1 MKKNFSVKLIFALLA
16 LVLLFFG
23 ATADYS
29 ELEHAHDHG
38 DHEEDEHDHGDHE
51 DEHDHGDHEEDEH
64 DHGDHEDE
72 HDHGDH

>member
-1 MKKNFSVKLIFALLA
+1 MKTKFSVKLIFALLA

-38 DHEEDEHDHGDHE
+38 DHEEDEHDHGDH
-51 DEHDHGDHEEDEH
+51 
-64 DHGDHEDE
+64 
-72 HDHGDH
+72 

>member
-1 MKKNFSVKLIFALLA
+1 MKTKFLVKLIFALLT

-38 DHEEDEHDHGDHE
+38 DHEEDEHDHGDHGE
-51 DEHDHGDHEEDEH
+51 DEHDHGDHGDDEH
-64 DHGDHEDE
+64 DHGDH
-72 HDHGDH
+72 

>member
-1 MKKNFSVKLIFALLA
+1 MKKKFSVKLIFALLV